1 MFIKYLDYLS
11 PRVTFYYQGN
21 LSHTSIISGII
32 SIVAIVFLIILS
44 VYFSLDI
51 IQKSNPNTFFFNS
64 FVEDSGTY
72 YLNKTSLF
80 HFVKI
85 IQNIRGN
92 EIHEDFDF
100 TTFNII
106 GAQAHIDNFINND
119 KRGGLKTF
127 DHWVYGNC
135 NKNNTEGLDDLIKFD
150 FFEKSACVIK
160 YFNCTE
166 GKYYSIDEPNFA
178 WPRIAHGTFND
189 LNKLYGLYVQ
199 KCSDDILYQILG
211 DGYNCKNDS
220 EIDYYFDSLRGGRIM
235 HFYFVNNYINILD
248 YDNPINKFIYRM
260 ETPLYKEQYSTNS
273 ININPVLVRTH
284 NGLILDNIKDDVT
297 YMLDRNDVYISE
309 RKGANMYMGYCFFL
323 KNNNEYYERT
333 YKRIQEVISS
343 IGGIN
348 QAITIIAIYLNYL
361 YNNYV
366 VLSDTEMLLHSLI
379 HTEKKNHRKKSIELR
394 NLNNRIKETPKEKK
408 INSNDIKKSSDQRK
422 FGETIDNR
430 AKKNKTENNISYTKD
445 QLNNKVEDL
454 TMDNGELGKRKNFE
468 KMKTFKDYDRYKSEK
483 SFCNYLCFFI
493 SCSKKKRFFKVYQ
506 DFRIKIISEEHLI
519 RNHLNIYNLLKIT
532 EKKRHIRRN
541 SYHLDD
547 LMNLV

>member
-64 FVEDSGTY
+64 FIEDSGTY
-72 YLNKTSLF
+72 YFNKTSLF
-80 HFVKI
+80 HFVNI

-220 EIDYYFDSLRGGRIM
+220 EIDYYFDSLKGGRIM

-248 YDNPINKFIYRM
+248 YYNPINKFIYRM

-309 RKGANMYMGYCFFL
+309 RKGANMYMAYCFFL
-323 KNNNEYYERT
+323 KNNKEYYERT

-348 QAITIIAIYLNYL
+348 QAI
-361 YNNYV
+361 
-366 VLSDTEMLLHSLI
+366 LLL
-379 HTEKKNHRKKSIELR
+379 L
-394 NLNNRIKETPKEKK
+394 
-408 INSNDIKKSSDQRK
+408 
-422 FGETIDNR
+422 
-430 AKKNKTENNISYTKD
+430 
-445 QLNNKVEDL
+445 
-454 TMDNGELGKRKNFE
+454 
-468 KMKTFKDYDRYKSEK
+468 
-483 SFCNYLCFFI
+483 FI
-493 SCSKKKRFFKVYQ
+493 
-506 DFRIKIISEEHLI
+506 
-519 RNHLNIYNLLKIT
+519 
-532 EKKRHIRRN
+532 
-541 SYHLDD
+541 
-547 LMNLV
+547 